1 MDNVFFDNPP
11 VLSGKPEEQL
21 VQLKNYLF
29 TVSNK
34 LNDVFMEVSIQE
46 QKAEEQRTITAA
58 GGGTAEAAE
67 PDNTFLKTKQLII
80 KTAEIVRNEM
90 QEIQTT
96 LGANIQAISDQ
107 FGTYE
112 QNLEQTITA
121 TAQGVLQ
128 NFRIEERISG
138 VENSTEEFLRTT
150 RQYIYSGL
158 LDANNQIYGI
168 AIGYN
173 VTDENGEL
181 NNQNK
186 MATFTADRLSFY
198 LNGAEVAYFSNNVF
212 HIARGEVT
220 DSMIMGNFQ
229 WKVFSNGSLG
239 LMKI

>member
-168 AIGYN
+168 A
-173 VTDENGEL
+173 
-181 NNQNK
+181 
-186 MATFTADRLSFY
+186 MAIT
-198 LNGAEVAYFSNNVF
+198 
-212 HIARGEVT
+212 
-220 DSMIMGNFQ
+220 
-229 WKVFSNGSLG
+229 
-239 LMKI
+239 